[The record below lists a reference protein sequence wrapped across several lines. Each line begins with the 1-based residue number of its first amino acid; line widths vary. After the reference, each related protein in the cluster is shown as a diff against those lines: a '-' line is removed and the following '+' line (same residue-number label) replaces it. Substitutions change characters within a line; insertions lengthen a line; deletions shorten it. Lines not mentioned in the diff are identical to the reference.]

1 MHRWFRKFLVLSITI
16 LTFGLVTPPQ
26 ILVYGEDKVP
36 KSNAIETDSE
46 EFSDIETVVDLKDT
60 GLIEESPLS
69 EKEENIRRLLQ
80 GAEEK
85 SYLKFGSKIKP
96 VIEDE
101 FKEVILPNIEKA
113 IELTAA
119 QFEDENLKHLEII
132 EEPSGGYSE
141 KIFHIADSRTNR
153 DVIRF
158 HVRKDHPPLEGYWFN
173 FHYHTAHDQFQ
184 THYDLGSIYWD
195 KNTPPKWLS

>member
-1 MHRWFRKFLVLSITI
+1 MPKWFRKLLVLSITI
-16 LTFGLVTPPQ
+16 LTFGLVSPPQ
-26 ILVYGEDKVP
+26 ILVYGEDKAP
-36 KSNAIETDSE
+36 KRDAIVTGSE
-46 EFSDIETVVDLKDT
+46 ELRDLETVVKLEDT
-60 GLIEESPLS
+60 RLVEETPLS

-85 SYLKFGSKIKP
+85 SFVKFGCRIKP

-101 FKEVILPNIEKA
+101 FKEIILPNIEKA
-113 IELTAA
+113 IQLSAA
-119 QFEDENLKHLEII
+119 RYEDENFRNLQIM

-141 KIFHIADSRTNR
+141 KIFHITDSRTNK

-158 HVRKDHPPLEGYWFN
+158 HVRKDHPPQEGYWFN
-173 FHYHTAHDQFQ
+173 FHYHTAHDHFQ